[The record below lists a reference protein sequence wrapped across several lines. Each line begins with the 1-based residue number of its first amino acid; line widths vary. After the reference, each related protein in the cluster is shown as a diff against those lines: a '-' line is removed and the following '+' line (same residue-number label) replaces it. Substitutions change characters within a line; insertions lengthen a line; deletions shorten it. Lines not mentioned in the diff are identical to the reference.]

1 MDIALDDLRQIQSSP
16 LFDEKWYIAQY
27 PDVAAL
33 GYDPALHYLALGA
46 ALLRNPSEGF
56 DTAFYLKTYPDV
68 AEAGINPLLHFER
81 YGNEEGRLPQS
92 FVLSTSLLASRV
104 DVVVPVY
111 NALED
116 VQRCLQ
122 SIALHTDGYALRVVV
137 VNDGSNDE
145 TTAWL
150 RDYVSTNA
158 QCFELVENSQ
168 NAGYTKA
175 ANSGLRRTS
184 APFVVLLNSDTIVT
198 NGWLKGLI
206 RCLESAARIGIAGPL
221 SNAASWQNVPNLYD
235 EAGQFA
241 VNRLPNNM
249 TADDMAATV
258 RAVSARSYPRV
269 PFVNGFCFA
278 MKRELLAKLGQMDE
292 INFPKGYGE
301 ENDFSLRAAAAGYEL
316 AIADDVYVF
325 HAKSKS
331 FGHDQRRILSAEG
344 AHALERLHGKQHIDA
359 LVKQLKEHSG
369 LNQVRMLV
377 NRGIAQPVPALG
389 SEDVI
394 STRVLFLLPV
404 KGGGGG
410 AHSVV
415 QEAAAMRRIGVHAHV
430 AVNPQDLAHYRAL
443 YSDVAEVDTLF
454 IGADEAGIVQVAMA
468 YEVVVATIFG
478 SVQTLRKILEKAPHI
493 CPCYYVQDYEPLF
506 FVPGS
511 PEWNA
516 AKSSY
521 ALISDLT
528 LFAKT
533 TWIAE
538 RVRQEHGL
546 YVHKVLP
553 SIDHEVYK
561 PRMAARDRS
570 RIRIAAMV
578 RPQTPRR
585 GAERTMRV
593 LSRIGAQF
601 PDLVEV
607 NIFGADETPQLRGA
621 GSTSITNCGVL
632 KRSEVA
638 ALLAR
643 SDIFVDL
650 SDYQA
655 FGRTALEA
663 MACGCTA
670 VVPVHGGSDE
680 YAVDGLNSLVVNTSN
695 EDECVTRLAALLG
708 DLPKLRRMQVQGL
721 QTAARYNVH
730 AAAVS
735 ELVVLGSALAR
746 WRNRK
751 TEAVVRTDA
760 PQRRAVTAA
769 GTSERKLPITALVI
783 TWDVGH
789 NPIGRSY
796 MLAEV
801 VDRVVRNVVNI
812 GFQFPRYGKDIW
824 EPVRNGRLPVIT
836 LPGGDLPAMLD
847 TIERVAKQVKADVV
861 ISCKPR
867 LPSLQLGAAIKQ
879 RTGCP
884 LILDIDDHELSF
896 FPDGKEVTMGDLR
909 AMPDGAA
916 AAQIEPF
923 GDLWTRLAQHLRKY
937 ADEIV
942 VSNVALHDEFGGTI
956 VPHVRDET
964 VFDPALY
971 DRDSMRQKYGVPV
984 TAKIVLFFGTPR
996 HHKGVGVLATAINAI
1011 TDPSFKLLVVG
1022 NAPDKSVTAKLDS
1035 IAPGRILYLPNQP
1048 FAAIPEIM
1056 AMADIVCL
1064 PQDEG
1069 SAISKFQLPA
1079 KAIDAVAMGLP
1090 LLVTKTAPLMQ
1101 LVRDGVAQSVETAEL
1116 PALIESIAG
1125 SRSACATWAQR
1136 VRPQFLEHY
1145 SYAAAGRLMRNVIQ
1159 KAIKNNDS
1167 SRTSDLAVLVEQQR
1181 RLTGA
1186 VERPDKKR
1194 EPGVDIVVF
1203 WKQNDTGLYG
1213 RRSDMVVKYLASR
1226 KDVRRV
1232 IVVDTPISEHDLLSR
1247 RNKANGL
1254 THDRLIYVRTYEK
1267 AIGKHDTDK
1276 VKYRVFIHPPG
1287 VYRNSE
1293 HETAKPLL
1301 SEGYFAYLKSVFEE
1315 EGVDARDAIFWLY
1328 PKNYLAKPLVEHF
1341 QPAQVVTDV
1350 VDDHRAWPGVSEQ
1363 EKARLTENYR
1373 ETLAFADMAFVNC
1386 APMLE
1391 SMSEFRDG
1399 VRLVPNG
1406 CDASPVLVQ
1415 PRNNA
1420 AFEVF
1425 SAWKGK
1431 VIGFVGNLEQ
1441 KIDIELIGKI
1451 AEQYRDCLVVL
1462 VGSTHANPVVL
1473 QLQKYSNV
1481 LMPGIVPY
1489 EEVGAWM
1496 SRFDVGIIPHLDME
1510 MTRNMNPLK
1519 LYVYL
1524 SWRIPVVSTEIF
1536 NVDNSSEF
1544 VFSATTHAEFLKAV
1558 GHAMHQRTENDENL
1572 TQYINA
1578 NSWESRMKQHVDE
1591 LMGMSSQP
1599 RQ

>member
-1 MDIALDDLRQIQSSP
+1 MDVALDDLRQIQASP

-27 PDVAAL
+27 PDVAVL
-33 GYDPALHYLALGA
+33 DYDPALHYLTLGA
-46 ALLRNPSEGF
+46 SLLRNPSESF
-56 DTAFYLKTYPDV
+56 DTAFYLKTYADV

-81 YGNEEGRLPQS
+81 YGNEEGRLPKA
-92 FVLSTSLLASRV
+92 FVLSTSLLTFRV

-111 NALED
+111 NALEH

-122 SIALHTDGYALRVVV
+122 SIDSHTDGYELRVVV
-137 VNDGSNDE
+137 VNDGSNKE
-145 TTAWL
+145 TTDWL
-150 RDYVSTNA
+150 RDFVSTNG
-158 QCFELVENSQ
+158 QRFKLVENAQ
-168 NAGYTKA
+168 NVGYTKA
-175 ANSGLRRTS
+175 ANVGLRQTS

-206 RCLESAARIGIAGPL
+206 RCLESAPKIGIAGPL

-241 VNRLPNNM
+241 VNSLPQNI
-249 TADDMAATV
+249 TANDMAALV
-258 RAVSARSYPRV
+258 RSVSALSYPRV
-269 PFVNGFCFA
+269 SFVNGFCFA
-278 MKRELLAKLGQMDE
+278 MKREVLTKLREMDE

-301 ENDFSLRAAAAGYEL
+301 ENDFCLRAIAAGYEL
-316 AIADDVYVF
+316 AIADDAYVF

-331 FGHDQRRILSAEG
+331 FGHEQRRMLSADG
-344 AHALERLHGKQHIDA
+344 ALALERLHGKHHIDV
-359 LVKQLKEHSG
+359 LVKQLKENEG
-369 LNQVRMLV
+369 LNQVRTLV
-377 NRGIAQPVPALG
+377 NRGIAQSVMALEA
-389 SEDVI
+389 EDVI
-394 STRVLFLLPV
+394 SAKILFLLPV

-415 QEAAAMRRIGVHAHV
+415 QEAASMRRIGVHTHI
-430 AVNPQDLAHYRAL
+430 AVNPQDLEHYRAL
-443 YSDVAEVDTLF
+443 YSDITEVDTLF
-454 IGADEAGIVQVAMA
+454 IGADEANIVQVATE
-468 YEVVVATIFG
+468 YEIVVATIFG
-478 SVQTLRKILEKAPHI
+478 SVQTLKKILDKAPHI
-493 CPCYYVQDYEPLF
+493 CPSYYVQDYEPLF

-511 PEWNA
+511 AEWNA
-516 AKSSY
+516 AKASY
-521 ALISDLT
+521 SLIPNLT

-546 YVHKVLP
+546 HVHKVLP
-553 SIDHEVYK
+553 SIDHEIYK

-570 RIRIAAMV
+570 KIRIAAMV

-593 LSRIGAQF
+593 LSRIRAQF
-601 PDLVEV
+601 SDLVEINV
-607 NIFGADETPQLRGA
+607 FGADEVPLLNA
-621 GSTSITNCGVL
+621 ASSTSINNCGVL

-638 ALLAR
+638 ALLAK

-663 MACGCTA
+663 MACGCMA
-670 VVPVHGGSDE
+670 VLPVHGGSDE

-695 EDECVTRLAALLG
+695 DDECVSRLASLLN
-708 DLPKLRRMQVQGL
+708 DLPKMRRMQVQGL
-721 QTAARYNVH
+721 QTAARYNAH

-735 ELVVLGSALAR
+735 ELVVLGSALVR
-746 WRNRK
+746 WRNIK
-751 TEAVVRTDA
+751 AKPVTLALA
-760 PQRRAVTAA
+760 SQPRALVTP

-836 LPGGDLPAMLD
+836 LPGGDLSSMLD

-867 LPSLQLGAAIKQ
+867 LPSLQLGAAIKA

-896 FPDGKEVTMGDLR
+896 FADGKEVTIDELR

-916 AAQIEPF
+916 AVQLEPF

-971 DRDSMRQKYGVPV
+971 DRDTMRRKYGVPV
-984 TAKIVLFFGTPR
+984 AAKIVLFFGTPR
-996 HHKGVGVLATAINAI
+996 HHKGVGVLATAVNAI
-1011 TDPSFKLLVVG
+1011 ADPSFKLLIVG

-1035 IAPGRILYLPNQP
+1035 VAPGRILYLPNQP
-1048 FAAIPEIM
+1048 FSAIPEIM

-1079 KAIDAVAMGLP
+1079 KAIDAVAMGIP

-1101 LVRDGVAQSVETAEL
+1101 LVRDNVAQSVEMADL
-1116 PALIESIAG
+1116 PSLIETIAG
-1125 SRSACATWAQR
+1125 SRSACTTWAQR
-1136 VRPQFLEHY
+1136 VRPQFLKNY
-1145 SYAAAGRLMRNVIQ
+1145 SYAAAGRLMRSVIQ
-1159 KAIKNNDS
+1159 KAIKNNDQN
-1167 SRTSDLAVLVEQQR
+1167 RTSDLVSLIAEQR
-1181 RLTGA
+1181 RLIGA
-1186 VERPDKKR
+1186 AGKIEKKR
-1194 EPGVDIVVF
+1194 ETGIDIVVF

-1213 RRSDMVVKYLASR
+1213 RRSDMIVKYLASR
-1226 KDVRRV
+1226 NDVRRV
-1232 IVVDTPISEHDLLSR
+1232 IVVDTPISEHDLLLR
-1247 RNKANGL
+1247 RDRANGL

-1267 AIGKHDTDK
+1267 ALGKHDTEK

-1293 HETAKPLL
+1293 GDSTKPAL
-1301 SEGYFAYLKSVFEE
+1301 SEGYFAYLNDIFAQ
-1315 EGVDARDAIFWLY
+1315 EGVYPQDAIFWMY
-1328 PKNYLAKPLVEHF
+1328 PKNYLAKSIVEHF
-1341 QPAQVVTDV
+1341 QPAKVVTDV
-1350 VDDHRAWPGVSEQ
+1350 VDDHRSWPGVSEL

-1373 ETLAFADMAFVNC
+1373 ESLAFADMAFVNC

-1391 SMSEFRDG
+1391 SMSEFHKEI
-1399 VRLVPNG
+1399 RLVPNG
-1406 CDASPVLVQ
+1406 CEMNPTVVQ
-1415 PRNNA
+1415 PRNNP
-1420 AFEVF
+1420 AFEVL
-1425 SAWKGK
+1425 SAWEGK

-1441 KIDIELIGKI
+1441 KIDIELIGKV
-1451 AEQYRDCLVVL
+1451 AQKYKDCLVVL
-1462 VGSTHANPVVL
+1462 VGSTHANPAVL
-1473 QLQKYSNV
+1473 KLREHVNV

-1496 SRFDVGIIPHLDME
+1496 SRFNVGIIPHLDME

-1536 NVDNSSEF
+1536 NVDNSTKF
-1544 VFSATTHAEFLKAV
+1544 VFGATSHDEFLQAV
-1558 GHAMHQRTENDENL
+1558 GNAMQQKLHGDVDLES
-1572 TQYINA
+1572 YINE
-1578 NSWESRMKQHVDE
+1578 NSWESRMTQHVDE
-1591 LMGMSSQP
+1591 LMSM
-1599 RQ
+1599 